1 MSSGTGKVP
10 FLDLGREYAEIA
22 DELEPAVLEVLRST
36 AYVLGPAAARF
47 ESQAAEYLGVAH
59 AIGVSSGSDAVLLAL
74 AALDVGPGDEVVTT
88 PFTFFATASAIV
100 RLGAQPV
107 FADISPSD
115 FLLDPEAVER
125 VITERTRA
133 IVPVHLYGQCVD
145 PGVFDAIG
153 RKHRIA
159 IVEDAAQAIGG
170 WRAGQGAGTF
180 GDLGCFSFY
189 PTKNLA
195 AVGEAGLV
203 TTGDDRLAE
212 RVRVLREQ
220 GSATRYEH
228 IELGWNARIDGVQ
241 AAALAVKLPH
251 LDGWTASR
259 IAHAERYDKLFRDA
273 DLDQTLTLPTV
284 APDTVHVFHQYVV
297 RAPRRDELLAYMQ
310 EQGVG
315 AAIHYPKAL
324 HLQPVFESLG
334 YREGDLPESERAA
347 REVLALPIFP
357 QLRPEE
363 QDRVVEVIA
372 AFYGMAAR
380 TG

>member
-1 MSSGTGKVP
+1 MSGEGKNVP

-22 DELEPAVLEVLRST
+22 EEVEPAVLDVLRST
-36 AYVLGPAAARF
+36 AYVLGPAARRF
-47 ESQAAEYLGVAH
+47 EEEAADYLGVEH
-59 AIGVSSGSDAVLLAL
+59 AIGVASGTDAVLLAL
-74 AALDVGPGDEVVTT
+74 AALDVGPGDQVVTT
-88 PFTFFATASAIV
+88 PFTFFATASSIV
-100 RLGAQPV
+100 RLGAEPV

-125 VITERTRA
+125 VVTDRTRA
-133 IVPVHLYGQCVD
+133 IVPVHLYGQCID
-145 PGVFDAIG
+145 PAVFDGIG
-153 RKHRIA
+153 RTHRIS

-170 WRAGQGAGTF
+170 RRAGQAAGSF

-203 TTGDDRLAE
+203 TTGDERLAS

-241 AAALAVKLPH
+241 AAALSVKLRH
-251 LDGWTASR
+251 LDRWTAAR
-259 IAHAERYDKLFRDA
+259 IAHAERYAELFRDA
-273 DLDQTLTLPTV
+273 GLDGTLTLPTV

-297 RAPRRDELLAYMQ
+297 RAPRRDELLAHMQ
-310 EQGVG
+310 ESGVG
-315 AAIHYPKAL
+315 ASIHYPKPL

-357 QLRPEE
+357 QLRPDE
-363 QDRVVEVIA
+363 QDRVVEV
-372 AFYGMAAR
+372 MADFFGAS
-380 TG
+380 GGA